1 MPANVESMF
10 YVRQVPWHGL
20 GVRVQD
26 APSSKDALV
35 MAGLD
40 WEVQQK
46 ERRTEESTPVQGYY
60 ANVRSSHGKTL
71 GVVSDRYA
79 VVQNRVAFAFT
90 AVPDGLE
97 ATTALCNGEKHMG

>member
-60 ANVRSSHGKTL
+60 ANVRSGRCWQNPGCRVGQIRSGAEQGGLCVHSCPRQLRGDHG
-71 GVVSDRYA
+71 
-79 VVQNRVAFAFT
+79 F
-90 AVPDGLE
+90 
-97 ATTALCNGEKHMG
+97 M